1 MDSFDILVI
10 ILAISLA
17 ISILI
22 WVWVG
27 IICIKIL
34 NKVKQAS
41 DTALHAVENVEELTS
56 QLKNAGKATAAGS
69 VVAQISKLFKSRK

>member
-34 NKVKQAS
+34 NKGKQAS
-41 DTALHAVENVEELTS
+41 DTALQAVENVEALTS
-56 QLKNAGKATAAGS
+56 QLKNAGKATAVGS
-69 VVAQISKLFKSRK
+69 VVTQLSKLFKSRK